1 MPPSCNAH
9 RTSHSSIAQLDG
21 VTTAAAPFGA
31 CRYAR
36 ERTVAMIED
45 AQEREWWRHRAVTS
59 CLVLCLAILLYGS
72 GARAQSVAFINP
84 GKSDEI
90 YWVTATEGMQAAAH
104 SLGMT
109 FEVQYAQREP
119 LKTLE
124 IAQEMVARPAG
135 KRPEYI
141 VITDDYAVADRLIM
155 IIEAAGL
162 KTFLAYSS
170 IPVNQ
175 RVGIGS
181 PRTKYKSWLG
191 SLEPQ
196 AEDAGYMTAHA
207 LIERGKKEKAFG
219 RDGKLHMLAIAGDRS
234 TPSSINRNQGMRR
247 AVDEAAGVVID
258 EEVYAAWTRENAA
271 QQAESLYRRYPDV
284 KLIWA
289 GNDLMAF
296 GAMAAWEKRGGKRG
310 VDAWFSGINTS
321 TDALEAVKSGRMTSL
336 AGGHFITGAWA
347 LVMIYDYHHGRDF
360 ADEGLELERPMFAE
374 FTPRLVDRYIERFG
388 GGFDGVDFSR
398 YSKVR
403 NAKLK
408 RYNFGFA
415 QLLEPQS

>member
-1 MPPSCNAH
+1 MFAEVPQPPQVG
-9 RTSHSSIAQLDG
+9 R
-21 VTTAAAPFGA
+21 
-31 CRYAR
+31 
-36 ERTVAMIED
+36 
-45 AQEREWWRHRAVTS
+45 RAVG
-59 CLVLCLAILLYGS
+59 LGLALCLAVVLCGS
-72 GARAQSVAFINP
+72 VARAQSVAFINP
-84 GKSDEI
+84 GKSDEV
-90 YWVTATEGMQAAAH
+90 YWVTAAQAMQAAAR

-124 IAQEMVARPAG
+124 IAREMVARPAG

-141 VITDDYAVADRLIM
+141 VITDDYSVADRLLA
-155 IIEAAGL
+155 IIDPAGV
-162 KTFLAYSS
+162 KSFLAYSS
-170 IPVNQ
+170 IPVDQ
-175 RVGIGS
+175 RGGIGS
-181 PRTKYKSWLG
+181 PRGKYKGWLG

-196 AEDAGYMTAHA
+196 AEDAGYLTARA
-207 LIERGKKEKAFG
+207 LIERGNKERAFG

-247 AVDEAAGVVID
+247 AVAEAPMVVLE

-296 GAMAAWEKRGGKRG
+296 GAMAAWEKRGGKPG

-321 TDALEAVKSGRMTSL
+321 TEALEAVKSGRMASL

-347 LVMIYDYHHGRDF
+347 LVMIYDYHHGHDF
-360 ADEGLELERPMFAE
+360 ADEGLELRRPMFAE
-374 FTPRLVDRYIERFG
+374 FTPALADRYIERFS

-403 NAKLK
+403 NSKLR

>member
-1 MPPSCNAH
+1 MIAEAPQP
-9 RTSHSSIAQLDG
+9 RQSS
-21 VTTAAAPFGA
+21 
-31 CRYAR
+31 R
-36 ERTVAMIED
+36 
-45 AQEREWWRHRAVTS
+45 RAVEFG
-59 CLVLCLAILLYGS
+59 LALCLTVLLCGS
-72 GARAQSVAFINP
+72 VARAQSVAFINP
-84 GKSDEI
+84 GKSGEI
-90 YWVTATEGMQAAAH
+90 YWVTATQAMQAAAH

-124 IAQEMVARPAG
+124 IAREMVARPAG

-141 VITDDYAVADRLIM
+141 VVTDDYSVADRLLA
-155 IIEAAGL
+155 IIDPAGV

-170 IPVNQ
+170 IPVDQ
-175 RVGIGS
+175 RGGIGS
-181 PRTKYKSWLG
+181 PRGKYKGWLG

-196 AEDAGYMTAHA
+196 AEDAGYLTARA
-207 LIERGKKEKAFG
+207 LIERGKREKAFG
-219 RDGKLHMLAIAGDRS
+219 PDGKLHMLAIAGDRS
-234 TPSSINRNQGMRR
+234 TPSSINRNQGMHR
-247 AVDEAAGVVID
+247 AVAKAPMVVLE
-258 EEVYAAWTRENAA
+258 EEVYAAWARENAA

-284 KLIWA
+284 KLVWA

-296 GAMAAWEKRGGKRG
+296 GAMAAWEKRGGKPG
-310 VDAWFSGINTS
+310 VDAWFSGVNTS
-321 TDALEAVKSGRMTSL
+321 TEALEAIKSGRLTSL

-360 ADEGLELERPMFAE
+360 ADEGLELRRPMFAE
-374 FTPRLVDRYIERFG
+374 FTPLLADRYIERFS

-398 YSKVR
+398 YSKVK
-403 NAKLK
+403 NPKLR

>member
-1 MPPSCNAH
+1 MIAEAPRP
-9 RTSHSSIAQLDG
+9 RQSS
-21 VTTAAAPFGA
+21 
-31 CRYAR
+31 R
-36 ERTVAMIED
+36 
-45 AQEREWWRHRAVTS
+45 RAVE
-59 CLVLCLAILLYGS
+59 LGLALCLTVLLWGS
-72 GARAQSVAFINP
+72 VARAQSVAFINP
-84 GKSDEI
+84 GKSGEI
-90 YWVTATEGMQAAAH
+90 YWVTATQAMQAAAH

-124 IAQEMVARPAG
+124 IAREMVARPAG

-141 VITDDYAVADRLIM
+141 VVTDDYSVADRLLA
-155 IIEAAGL
+155 IIDPAGV

-170 IPVNQ
+170 IPVDQ
-175 RVGIGS
+175 RGGIGS
-181 PRTKYKSWLG
+181 PRGKYKGWLG

-196 AEDAGYMTAHA
+196 AEDAGYLTARA
-207 LIERGKKEKAFG
+207 LIERGKREKAFG
-219 RDGKLHMLAIAGDRS
+219 PDGKLHMLAIAGDRS

-247 AVDEAAGVVID
+247 AVAEAPMVVLE
-258 EEVYAAWTRENAA
+258 EEVYAAWARENAA
-271 QQAESLYRRYPDV
+271 QQAESLYRRYPEV
-284 KLIWA
+284 KLVWA

-296 GAMAAWEKRGGKRG
+296 GAMAAWEKRGGKPG
-310 VDAWFSGINTS
+310 VDAWFSGVNTS
-321 TDALEAVKSGRMTSL
+321 TEALEAVKSGRLTSL

-360 ADEGLELERPMFAE
+360 ADEGLELRRPMFAE
-374 FTPRLVDRYIERFG
+374 FTPLLADRYIERFS

-398 YSKVR
+398 YSKVK
-403 NAKLK
+403 NLKLR

>member
-1 MPPSCNAH
+1 MIAEAPRPWQ
-9 RTSHSSIAQLDG
+9 SS
-21 VTTAAAPFGA
+21 
-31 CRYAR
+31 R
-36 ERTVAMIED
+36 
-45 AQEREWWRHRAVTS
+45 RAVE
-59 CLVLCLAILLYGS
+59 LGLALCLTVLLCGS
-72 GARAQSVAFINP
+72 VARAQSVAFINP
-84 GKSDEI
+84 GKSGEI
-90 YWVTATEGMQAAAH
+90 YWVTATQAMQAAAH

-124 IAQEMVARPAG
+124 IAREMVARPAG

-141 VITDDYAVADRLIM
+141 VVTDDYSVADRLLA
-155 IIEAAGL
+155 IIDPAGV

-170 IPVNQ
+170 IPVDQ
-175 RVGIGS
+175 RGGIGS
-181 PRTKYKSWLG
+181 PRGKYKGWLG

-196 AEDAGYMTAHA
+196 AEDAGYLTARA
-207 LIERGKKEKAFG
+207 LIERGKREKAFG
-219 RDGKLHMLAIAGDRS
+219 PDGKLHMLAIAGDRS

-247 AVDEAAGVVID
+247 AVAEAPMVVLE
-258 EEVYAAWTRENAA
+258 EEVYAAWARENAA

-284 KLIWA
+284 KLVWA

-296 GAMAAWEKRGGKRG
+296 GAMAAWEKRGGKPG
-310 VDAWFSGINTS
+310 VDAWFSGVNTS
-321 TDALEAVKSGRMTSL
+321 TEALEAVKSGRLTSL

-360 ADEGLELERPMFAE
+360 ADEGLELRRPMFAE
-374 FTPRLVDRYIERFG
+374 FTPLLADRYIEHFS

-398 YSKVR
+398 YSKVK
-403 NAKLK
+403 NPKLR

>member
-1 MPPSCNAH
+1 MFAEVPQPPQVG
-9 RTSHSSIAQLDG
+9 RR
-21 VTTAAAPFGA
+21 AASLGLA
-31 CRYAR
+31 
-36 ERTVAMIED
+36 
-45 AQEREWWRHRAVTS
+45 
-59 CLVLCLAILLYGS
+59 LCLAVVLCGS
-72 GARAQSVAFINP
+72 VARAQSVAFINP
-84 GKSDEI
+84 GKSDEV
-90 YWVTATEGMQAAAH
+90 YWVTAAQAMQAAAR

-124 IAQEMVARPAG
+124 IAREMVARPAG

-141 VITDDYAVADRLIM
+141 VITDDYSVADRLLA
-155 IIEAAGL
+155 IIDPAGV
-162 KTFLAYSS
+162 KSFLAYSS
-170 IPVNQ
+170 IPVDQ
-175 RVGIGS
+175 RGGIGS
-181 PRTKYKSWLG
+181 PRSKYKGWLG

-196 AEDAGYMTAHA
+196 AEDAGYLTARA

-234 TPSSINRNQGMRR
+234 TPSSINRNQGMHR
-247 AVDEAAGVVID
+247 AVAEAPMVVLE

-296 GAMAAWEKRGGKRG
+296 GAMAAWEKRGGKPG

-321 TDALEAVKSGRMTSL
+321 TEALEAVKSGRMTAL

-360 ADEGLELERPMFAE
+360 ADEGLELRRPMFAE
-374 FTPRLVDRYIERFG
+374 FTPALADRYIERFS

>member
-1 MPPSCNAH
+1 MFAEVPQQAN
-9 RTSHSSIAQLDG
+9 R
-21 VTTAAAPFGA
+21 
-31 CRYAR
+31 
-36 ERTVAMIED
+36 
-45 AQEREWWRHRAVTS
+45 RAVS
-59 CLVLCLAILLYGS
+59 LSLALCLAVLLCGS
-72 GARAQSVAFINP
+72 VARAQSVAFINP
-84 GKSDEI
+84 GKSDEV
-90 YWVTATEGMQAAAH
+90 YWVTAAQGMQAAAH

-124 IAQEMVARPAG
+124 IAREMVARPAG

-141 VITDDYAVADRLIM
+141 VVTDDYSVADRLLA
-155 IIEAAGL
+155 IIDPAGV
-162 KTFLAYSS
+162 KSFLAYSS
-170 IPVNQ
+170 IPVDQ
-175 RVGIGS
+175 RGGIGS
-181 PRTKYKSWLG
+181 PRGKYKGWLG

-196 AEDAGYMTAHA
+196 AEDAGYLTARA
-207 LIERGKKEKAFG
+207 LIERGKREKAFG
-219 RDGKLHMLAIAGDRS
+219 PDGKLHMLAIAGDRS

-247 AVDEAAGVVID
+247 AVAEAAMVVVD

-296 GAMAAWEKRGGKRG
+296 GAMTAWEKRGGKPG

-321 TDALEAVKSGRMTSL
+321 TEALEAVKSGRLTSL

-360 ADEGLELERPMFAE
+360 ADEGLELRRSMFAE
-374 FTPRLVDRYIERFG
+374 FTPLLADRYIERFS

-403 NAKLK
+403 NPKLK
-408 RYNFGFA
+408 RYNFGFG

>member
-1 MPPSCNAH
+1 MI
-9 RTSHSSIAQLDG
+9 RTGENVVMWPEVPQPQQAG
-21 VTTAAAPFGA
+21 
-31 CRYAR
+31 R
-36 ERTVAMIED
+36 
-45 AQEREWWRHRAVTS
+45 RAVS
-59 CLVLCLAILLYGS
+59 VSLAVCLTVLLCGS
-72 GARAQSVAFINP
+72 VARAQSVAFINP

-90 YWVTATEGMQAAAH
+90 YWVTAAQGMQAAAK

-124 IAQEMVARPAG
+124 IAREMVARPAG

-141 VITDDYAVADRLIM
+141 VVTDDYSVADRLLAVIDP
-155 IIEAAGL
+155 AGV

-170 IPVNQ
+170 IPVDQ
-175 RVGIGS
+175 RGGIGS
-181 PRTKYKSWLG
+181 PRGKYKGWLG

-196 AEDAGYMTAHA
+196 AEDAGYLTARA

-219 RDGKLHMLAIAGDRS
+219 PDRKLHMLAIAGDRS

-247 AVDEAAGVVID
+247 AVAEAPMVVLE
-258 EEVYAAWTRENAA
+258 EEVYAAWARENAA

-284 KLIWA
+284 KLVWA

-296 GAMAAWEKRGGKRG
+296 GAMSAWEKRGGKPG

-321 TDALEAVKSGRMTSL
+321 TEALEAVKSGRLTSL

-360 ADEGLELERPMFAE
+360 ADEGLELKRPMFAE
-374 FTPRLVDRYIERFG
+374 FTPVLADRYIERFS

-398 YSKVR
+398 YSKVK
-403 NAKLK
+403 NPQLK

>member
-1 MPPSCNAH
+1 MVAEVAQPPRVS
-9 RTSHSSIAQLDG
+9 RRR
-21 VTTAAAPFGA
+21 AASLGLA
-31 CRYAR
+31 
-36 ERTVAMIED
+36 
-45 AQEREWWRHRAVTS
+45 
-59 CLVLCLAILLYGS
+59 LCLAVVLCGS
-72 GARAQSVAFINP
+72 AARAQSVAFINP
-84 GKSDEI
+84 GKSDEV
-90 YWVTATEGMQAAAH
+90 YWMTAAQAMQAAAR

-124 IAQEMVARPAG
+124 IAREMVARPAG

-141 VITDDYAVADRLIM
+141 VITDDYSVADRLLA
-155 IIEAAGL
+155 IIDPAGA
-162 KTFLAYSS
+162 KSFLAYSS
-170 IPVNQ
+170 IPVDQ
-175 RVGIGS
+175 RGGIGS
-181 PRTKYKSWLG
+181 PRGKYKGWLG

-196 AEDAGYMTAHA
+196 AEDAGYLTARA

-296 GAMAAWEKRGGKRG
+296 GAMAAWEKRGGKPG

-347 LVMIYDYHHGRDF
+347 LVMIYDYHHGHDF
-360 ADEGLELERPMFAE
+360 ADEGLELRRPMFAQ
-374 FTPRLVDRYIERFG
+374 FTPALADRYIERFS

>member
-1 MPPSCNAH
+1 MTT
-9 RTSHSSIAQLDG
+9 R
-21 VTTAAAPFGA
+21 TAAAQ
-31 CRYAR
+31 RVRMVRR
-36 ERTVAMIED
+36 ERIVAMFAEL
-45 AQEREWWRHRAVTS
+45 AQPQQVPRRAVS
-59 CLVLCLAILLYGS
+59 LGLALCLAVVLCGS
-72 GARAQSVAFINP
+72 VARAQSVAFINP
-84 GKSDEI
+84 GKSDEV
-90 YWVTATEGMQAAAH
+90 YWVTAAQAMQAAAR

-109 FEVQYAQREP
+109 FEVLYAQREP

-124 IAQEMVARPAG
+124 IAREMVARPAG

-141 VITDDYAVADRLIM
+141 VITDDYSVADRLLA
-155 IIEAAGL
+155 IIDPARV
-162 KTFLAYSS
+162 KSFLAFSS
-170 IPVNQ
+170 IPVDQ
-175 RVGIGS
+175 RGGIGS
-181 PRTKYKSWLG
+181 PRGKYKGWLG

-196 AEDAGYMTAHA
+196 AEEAGYLTARA
-207 LIERGKKEKAFG
+207 LIERGKKEKAFAP
-219 RDGKLHMLAIAGDRS
+219 DGKLHMLAIAGDRS

-247 AVDEAAGVVID
+247 AVAEAAMVVVE

-296 GAMAAWEKRGGKRG
+296 GAMAAWEKRGGKPG

-321 TDALEAVKSGRMTSL
+321 TEALEAVKSGRMTAL

-347 LVMIYDYHHGRDF
+347 LVMIYDYHHGHDF
-360 ADEGLELERPMFAE
+360 ADEGLELRRPMFAE
-374 FTPRLVDRYIERFG
+374 FTPALADRYIERFSA
-388 GGFDGVDFSR
+388 GFDGVDFSR

>member
-1 MPPSCNAH
+1 MFAEVPQPQQVG
-9 RTSHSSIAQLDG
+9 RGG
-21 VTTAAAPFGA
+21 VG
-31 CRYAR
+31 
-36 ERTVAMIED
+36 
-45 AQEREWWRHRAVTS
+45 
-59 CLVLCLAILLYGS
+59 LGLGLCLGGGLWGS
-72 GARAQSVAFINP
+72 VGRAQSVAFINP
-84 GKSDEI
+84 GKSDEV
-90 YWVTATEGMQAAAH
+90 YWVTAAQAMQAAAR

-124 IAQEMVARPAG
+124 IAREMVARPAG

-141 VITDDYAVADRLIM
+141 VITDDYSVADRLLA
-155 IIEAAGL
+155 IIDPAGV
-162 KTFLAYSS
+162 KSFLAYSS
-170 IPVNQ
+170 IPVDQ
-175 RVGIGS
+175 RGGIGS
-181 PRTKYKSWLG
+181 PRGKYKRSLS

-196 AEDAGYMTAHA
+196 AEDAGYLTARA

-234 TPSSINRNQGMRR
+234 TPSSINRNQGMHR
-247 AVDEAAGVVID
+247 AVAEAPMVVLE

-271 QQAESLYRRYPDV
+271 QQSESLYRRYPDV
-284 KLIWA
+284 KLVWA

-296 GAMAAWEKRGGKRG
+296 GAMAAWEKRGGKPG
-310 VDAWFSGINTS
+310 MDAWFSGINTS
-321 TDALEAVKSGRMTSL
+321 TEALEAAKSGRMTAL

-360 ADEGLELERPMFAE
+360 ADEGLELRRPMFAE
-374 FTPRLVDRYIERFG
+374 FTPALADRYIERFS

-403 NAKLK
+403 NTKLR

>member
-1 MPPSCNAH
+1 MFAEVPQPQQAT
-9 RTSHSSIAQLDG
+9 R
-21 VTTAAAPFGA
+21 
-31 CRYAR
+31 
-36 ERTVAMIED
+36 
-45 AQEREWWRHRAVTS
+45 RAVS
-59 CLVLCLAILLYGS
+59 LSLALCLAVLLCGS
-72 GARAQSVAFINP
+72 VARAQSVAFINP

-90 YWVTATEGMQAAAH
+90 YWVTATQGMQAAAH

-109 FEVQYAQREP
+109 FEVRYAQREP

-124 IAQEMVARPAG
+124 IAREMVARPAG
-135 KRPEYI
+135 KRPENI
-141 VITDDYAVADRLIM
+141 VITDDYSVADRLLA
-155 IIEAAGL
+155 IIDPAGV

-170 IPVNQ
+170 IPVDQ
-175 RVGIGS
+175 RGGIGS
-181 PRTKYKSWLG
+181 PRGKYKGWLG

-196 AEDAGYMTAHA
+196 AEDAGYLTARA
-207 LIERGKKEKAFG
+207 LIERGKREKAFG
-219 RDGKLHMLAIAGDRS
+219 PDGKLHMLAIAGDRS

-247 AVDEAAGVVID
+247 AVAEAPMVVLE
-258 EEVYAAWTRENAA
+258 EEVYAAWARENAA

-284 KLIWA
+284 KLVWA

-296 GAMAAWEKRGGKRG
+296 GAMAAWEKRGGKPG
-310 VDAWFSGINTS
+310 VDAWFSGVNTS
-321 TDALEAVKSGRMTSL
+321 TEALEAVKSGRLTSL

-360 ADEGLELERPMFAE
+360 ADEGLELRRPMFAE
-374 FTPRLVDRYIERFG
+374 FTPALADRYIERFS

-403 NAKLK
+403 NSKLR

>member
-1 MPPSCNAH
+1 MFAEL
-9 RTSHSSIAQLDG
+9 AQPQQ
-21 VTTAAAPFGA
+21 VT
-31 CRYAR
+31 R
-36 ERTVAMIED
+36 
-45 AQEREWWRHRAVTS
+45 RAVS
-59 CLVLCLAILLYGS
+59 LSLALCLAVVLCGS
-72 GARAQSVAFINP
+72 VARAQSVAFINP
-84 GKSDEI
+84 GKSDEV
-90 YWVTATEGMQAAAH
+90 YWVTAAQAMQAAAR

-124 IAQEMVARPAG
+124 IAREMVARPAG

-141 VITDDYAVADRLIM
+141 VITDDYSVADRLLA
-155 IIEAAGL
+155 IIDPAGV
-162 KTFLAYSS
+162 KSFLAYSS
-170 IPVNQ
+170 IPVDQ
-175 RVGIGS
+175 RGGIGS
-181 PRTKYKSWLG
+181 PRGKYKGWLG

-196 AEDAGYMTAHA
+196 AEEAGYLTARA
-207 LIERGKKEKAFG
+207 LIERGKKEKAFAP
-219 RDGKLHMLAIAGDRS
+219 DGKLHMLAIAGDRS

-247 AVDEAAGVVID
+247 AVAEAAMVVVE

-296 GAMAAWEKRGGKRG
+296 GAMAAWEKRGGKPG

-321 TDALEAVKSGRMTSL
+321 TEALEAVKSGRMTAL

-347 LVMIYDYHHGRDF
+347 LVMIYDYHHGHDF
-360 ADEGLELERPMFAE
+360 ADEGLELRRPMFAE
-374 FTPRLVDRYIERFG
+374 FTPALADRYIERFSA
-388 GGFDGVDFSR
+388 GFDDVDFSR

>member
-1 MPPSCNAH
+1 MIAEAPQP
-9 RTSHSSIAQLDG
+9 RQSS
-21 VTTAAAPFGA
+21 
-31 CRYAR
+31 R
-36 ERTVAMIED
+36 
-45 AQEREWWRHRAVTS
+45 RAVEFG
-59 CLVLCLAILLYGS
+59 LALCLTVLLCGS
-72 GARAQSVAFINP
+72 VARAQSAAFINP
-84 GKSDEI
+84 GKSGEI
-90 YWVTATEGMQAAAH
+90 YWVTATQAMQAAAH

-124 IAQEMVARPAG
+124 IAREMVARPAG

-141 VITDDYAVADRLIM
+141 VVTDDYSVADRLLA
-155 IIEAAGL
+155 IIDPAGV

-170 IPVNQ
+170 IPVDQ
-175 RVGIGS
+175 RGGIGS
-181 PRTKYKSWLG
+181 PRGKYKGWLG

-196 AEDAGYMTAHA
+196 AEDAGYLTARA
-207 LIERGKKEKAFG
+207 LIERGKREKAFG
-219 RDGKLHMLAIAGDRS
+219 PDGKLHMLAIAGDRS
-234 TPSSINRNQGMRR
+234 TPSSINRNQGMHR
-247 AVDEAAGVVID
+247 AVAKAPMVVLE
-258 EEVYAAWTRENAA
+258 EEVYAAWARENAA

-284 KLIWA
+284 KLVWA

-296 GAMAAWEKRGGKRG
+296 GAMAAWEKRGGKPG
-310 VDAWFSGINTS
+310 VDAWFSGVNTS
-321 TDALEAVKSGRMTSL
+321 TEALEAIKSGRLTSL

-360 ADEGLELERPMFAE
+360 ADEGLELRRPMFAE
-374 FTPRLVDRYIERFG
+374 FTPLLADRYIERFS

-398 YSKVR
+398 YSKVK
-403 NAKLK
+403 NPKLR